1 MEVSVLD
8 TPAAF
13 RSIDSDREDALRL
26 LAIRRRI
33 LAVAK
38 HKIARF
44 GYEAVSLQDI
54 AHSADV
60 PWPDFRVHFEDR
72 AAVLSAIL
80 DEGWRDLIPRLT
92 EAAFNSISA
101 RNGLLGV
108 LAVMTNVLQKDEDLV
123 RIMLLE
129 GRRPDPDSGELGFTS
144 GYKRFMQICTDLV
157 VRGQKEGGMKPNLHP
172 RVIASMIVG
181 GLDGILRDRLI
192 AEQDDTI
199 TSYTGTYLMS
209 AYDALVSGL
218 KA

>member
-1 MEVSVLD
+1 MEASVLE
-8 TPAAF
+8 TAATF
-13 RSIDSDREDALRL
+13 RSIDSDREETLRL

-44 GYEAVSLQDI
+44 GYEAVSLQDV

-60 PWPDFRVHFEDR
+60 PWPDFRAHFADR
-72 AAVLSAIL
+72 AVLLNAIL
-80 DEGWRDLIPRLT
+80 DQGWRDLIPRLT

-101 RNGLLGV
+101 RNGFLGV
-108 LAVMTNVLQKDEDLV
+108 LAFMTNVLQQDEDLV

-129 GRRPDPDSGELGFTS
+129 GRRPDPDSGELRFTS
-144 GYKRFMQICTDLV
+144 GYQGFIQICVDLV
-157 VRGQKEGGMKPNLHP
+157 VRGQKEGGMRPNLHP

-181 GLDGILRDRLI
+181 SLDGILRDRLI

-199 TSYTGTYLMS
+199 TPYTGTYLMS
-209 AYDALVSGL
+209 AYDALVTGL
-218 KA
+218 RS